1 MYATNTIQRA
11 LERTNPEPTADT
23 WFTATAASAPS
34 PAEPA
39 APAPKRLE
47 PHVVTGVVDPK
58 SIPVRKWIVDPQV
71 PVGDVALCVGAAGI
85 SKSTMALR
93 TALAVV
99 TGREDIL
106 RGRNASGNSITNERL
121 HYTGAVLVYN
131 AEDRLSEMQR
141 RLRAAQA
148 HYGVTADMK
157 HSIILWSGVDMPA
170 FKIMNR
176 PDARNPL
183 KRAKGA
189 DLLEAAILH
198 YDVELV
204 IVDPLI
210 ALADGA
216 LENDNNDMNAVFQAF
231 TDISAKLD
239 IGMML
244 LHHTGKG
251 RDKAGDES
259 AARGASAI
267 IGARANCRLG
277 RSPATPLPLPR
288 LRRPRRDA
296 LPPGG
301 RPIPTVRRLLRRRR
315 PASVRLTACRPPC
328 RGTPIAAAGRRS
340 PHRVC
345 A

>member
-93 TALAVV
+93 TALAVA

-231 TDISAKLD
+231 ADISAKLD

-277 RSPATPLPLPR
+277 RSPATRFRCPGC
-288 LRRPRRDA
+288 
-296 LPPGG
+296 GG
-301 RPIPTVRRLLRRRR
+301 RVEMRCPLAADLFLR
-315 PASVRLTACRPPC
+315 
-328 RGTPIAAAGRRS
+328 
-340 PHRVC
+340 
-345 A
+345 